1 MKLFVLCAAAL
12 YVAHAQV
19 CKDLGFVVKPSTGYD
34 TVHCI
39 EDEDSYDEATIS
51 GGAYVA
57 LKSKGSFPYSFEAG
71 LQVGAKGS
79 GTNLR
84 ITAVI
89 GSEITNDDKDG
100 ICINPYVA
108 LKTPEQKLGSHT
120 IAKPKNTGRMNLF
133 GEKGI
138 FGGKKLCAPQGSIKW
153 CLKDIGN
160 GDFKWVSHAL
170 GIMGASAC
178 LSLESVIID
187 GQGGSF
193 RVTMGVDLLHEAIFR
208 AAVEEDC
215 KESDKGVCKWW
226 VGKSVE
232 ESTNEIVQLWVSVR
246 DNVVDKDHREFSKT
260 LNLGKMIKDLVE
272 KQTTA
277 KDGRRHL
284 HSHSDESGIKD
295 DGALCFGDCSAYERA
310 NGAVTGFTTS
320 SLAWVF
326 AIFALYQSF

>member
-1 MKLFVLCAAAL
+1 VKLFVLCAAAL
-12 YVAHAQV
+12 YVAHGQV
-19 CKDLGFVVKPSTGYD
+19 CKDLGFVVKPDTGYD

-89 GSEITNDDKDG
+89 GSDITNDDKDG

-108 LKTPEQKLGSHT
+108 LKTPEQKLGKHT
-120 IAKPKNTGRMNLF
+120 IAKPKTTGRMDLF

-138 FGGKKLCAPQGSIKW
+138 FGGKKLCAPKGSIKW
-153 CLKDIGN
+153 CLKEIENEDL
-160 GDFKWVSHAL
+160 KWVSQAL

-187 GQGGSF
+187 GQGGAF
-193 RVTMGVDLLHEAIFR
+193 RVTLDVDLLHEAIFR
-208 AAVEEDC
+208 AAVATDC
-215 KESDKGVCKWW
+215 QKASKGICKWMI
-226 VGKSVE
+226 GKSVE
-232 ESTNEIVQLWVSVR
+232 EATNEIVKLWVSVR
-246 DNVVDKDHREFSKT
+246 DKVVDEDHREFTKT
-260 LNLGKMIKDLVE
+260 LNLGKMIKNLVE

-284 HSHSDESGIKD
+284 HSHSDKSDIKD

-310 NGAVTGFTTS
+310 NGAVTVATS

-326 AIFALYQSF
+326 AVFALYQSF

>member
-19 CKDLGFVVKPSTGYD
+19 CKDLGFVVKPNTGYD
-34 TVHCI
+34 AVHCI

-57 LKSKGSFPYSFEAG
+57 LKNKGSFPYSFEAG

-89 GSEITNDDKDG
+89 GSDITNDDKDG

-120 IAKPKNTGRMNLF
+120 IASAKTTGRMNLF

-138 FGGKKLCAPQGSIKW
+138 FGGKKLCAPQGSVKW
-153 CLKDIGN
+153 CLKDIAN
-160 GDFKWVSHAL
+160 EDFQWVSNAL

-178 LSLESVIID
+178 LSLESVIIN
-187 GQGGSF
+187 GQGGAF
-193 RVTMGVDLLHEAIFR
+193 RVTMDVDLLHEALFR
-208 AAVEEDC
+208 AAVQKDC
-215 KESDKGVCKWW
+215 KKSDKGICKWW
-226 VGKSVE
+226 VGKSAE
-232 ESTNEIVQLWVSVR
+232 DSTNEIVQLWVSVR
-246 DNVVDKDHREFSKT
+246 DKVVDKEHIEFTNT

-272 KQTTA
+272 KQTAA

-284 HSHSDESGIKD
+284 HSHGDTSDIKG
-295 DGALCFGDCSAYERA
+295 DGALCFGDCSAYDRVSA
-310 NGAVTGFTTS
+310 AVTGFATS
-320 SLAWVF
+320 SLVWVL
-326 AIFALYQSF
+326 ATFALYQSF

>member
-1 MKLFVLCAAAL
+1 MKLFVLCAAAV

-19 CKDLGFVVKPSTGYD
+19 CKDIGFVVKPSTGYD
-34 TVHCI
+34 KVHCI
-39 EDEDSYDEATIS
+39 EREDSYDEATIS

-57 LKSKGSFPYSFEAG
+57 LKSEGSFPYSFEAG

-84 ITAVI
+84 ITTVI
-89 GSEITNDDKDG
+89 GSDITNDDKDG

-108 LKTPEQKLGSHT
+108 LKTPEQKLGKHT
-120 IAKPKNTGRMNLF
+120 IAKPKTTGRMDLF

-153 CLKDIGN
+153 CLKDIEN
-160 GDFKWVSHAL
+160 PDLKWVSHAL

-187 GQGGSF
+187 GQGGAF
-193 RVTMGVDLLHEAIFR
+193 RVMLGVDLLHEAIFR
-208 AAVEEDC
+208 AAVEKDC
-215 KESDKGVCKWW
+215 KQSGRGICKWW

-232 ESTNEIVQLWVSVR
+232 EATNEIVELWVSVR
-246 DNVVDKDHREFSKT
+246 DKVVDKQHREFT
-260 LNLGKMIKDLVE
+260 NTINLGKMIKDLVQ

-277 KDGRRHL
+277 SDGRRRL
-284 HSHSDESGIKD
+284 DSHSDIKD

-310 NGAVTGFTTS
+310 NGAVTGFATS

-326 AIFALYQSF
+326 AFFALYQSF